1 MLVSGSF
8 LTLACRTLVGDDGDR
23 ALGIAALADYL
34 EDSGHGEASRR
45 LRVSFKNPDLVIP
58 LPVSQRKQE
67 LSPVGGFYR
76 GTLLPVGNPAQ
87 FKFPVEQPFRSTLGA
102 MVISGSSSFSSGN
115 LVLLRESSLFRPRHV
130 VIDHDRFNDDL
141 LLEMGAC
148 GAFSRVR
155 SLVVK
160 KSMIWYHRPF
170 VRFPVFAELDSLDFR
185 SNLLNFSGVE
195 RVINQPIFKNLR
207 RFRLRKG
214 FLFPKPFV
222 PALVKSRAMRT
233 LEDLDIDIS
242 MLDGNDLRIL
252 AGWTVLERLARFGIT
267 LGRECSGLSLDPV
280 ARRLSGVRS
289 VSVRAHPGCTGVVRV
304 LQRRGVLARL
314 KSLHLARVVLDAG
327 EIEELAGRIAGGELR
342 KLSLD
347 GCVIPD
353 NHALAISRLVPTLES
368 FRFSPS
374 GFDKGFRTGVCQA
387 LRHGSASLVRLSLP
401 DADPQT
407 MHPGLFP
414 RLARLEIHSTSPRQF
429 IRKNFQG
436 SGLEIL
442 NGKMV

>member
-1 MLVSGSF
+1 MVVSESF
-8 LTLACRTLVGDDGDR
+8 LALAGRTLVADEGDR
-23 ALGIAALADYL
+23 ALGIAALADHL
-34 EDSGHGEASRR
+34 EDNGHGDASRR
-45 LRVSFKNPDLVIP
+45 LRVSFKNPDLVIA
-58 LPVSQRKQE
+58 LPVAQRKRE

-87 FKFPVEQPFRSTLGA
+87 FSLPVEQPFRRAFGA
-102 MVISGSSSFSSGN
+102 MVISDSSSFARSS
-115 LVLLRESSLFRPRHV
+115 LYFLRASTLFRPRHV
-130 VIDHDRFNDDL
+130 MIDHDRFNDDL

-148 GAFSRVR
+148 GAFTHVR

-170 VRFPVFAELDSLDFR
+170 VRFPVFAELESLDFR

-195 RVINQPIFKNLR
+195 RVIHQPIFRNLR
-207 RFRLRKG
+207 RFRLRRG

-242 MLDGNDLRIL
+242 MLDRADIKKLS
-252 AGWTVLERLARFGIT
+252 GWAVLERLGRFGIT
-267 LGRECSGLSLDPV
+267 LGRECSGLALDPV
-280 ARRLSGVRS
+280 ARRLSRVRS
-289 VSVRAHPGCTGVVRV
+289 VSVRAHPGCTGVVRI
-304 LQRRGVLARL
+304 LQARGVLARL

-327 EIEELAGRIAGGELR
+327 EIEELAGHIAGGELR

-353 NHALAISRLVPTLES
+353 HPALAISRLVPNLEG

-374 GFDKGFRTGVCQA
+374 GFDKGFRAGVCQA
-387 LRHGSASLVRLSLP
+387 LRHGSTSLARLAGP
-401 DADPQT
+401 DAEPET

-414 RLARLEIHSTSPRQF
+414 RLARLEIPSTSPLRF